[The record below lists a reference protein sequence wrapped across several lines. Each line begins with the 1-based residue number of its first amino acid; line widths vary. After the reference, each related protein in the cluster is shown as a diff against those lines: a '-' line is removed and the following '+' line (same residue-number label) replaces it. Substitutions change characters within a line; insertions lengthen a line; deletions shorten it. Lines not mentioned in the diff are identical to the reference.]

1 MAPDFLQDGTAHTL
15 LAAWFGATPIDVLG
29 ADGVTIPLVLI
40 AVAVGVAVCFWI
52 VEMRFPV
59 ANASAGDHLSA
70 ALA

>member
-1 MAPDFLQDGTAHTL
+1 MAVLSSDDNLFL
-15 LAAWFGATPIDVLG
+15 DVLKEPFCIENSDLG

>member
-15 LAAWFGATPIDVLG
+15 LMAWFGATPIDVLG

-40 AVAVGVAVCFWI
+40 AVAVCFWI